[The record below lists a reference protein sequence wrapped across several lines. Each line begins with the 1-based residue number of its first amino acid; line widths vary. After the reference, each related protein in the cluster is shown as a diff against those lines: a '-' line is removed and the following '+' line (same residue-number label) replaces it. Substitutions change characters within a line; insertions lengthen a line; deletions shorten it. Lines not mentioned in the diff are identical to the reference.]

1 MSFPVSPILRRSTS
15 IRWLSVP
22 PDTIS
27 NPLSINASANTEAF
41 FTICFWYSLNSGVN
55 ASFKHTAFAAITC
68 IKGPPWIPGKI
79 ALLKLYFL
87 FTSSL
92 DKIIPPLGPRSVLW
106 VVVVVTCAYGIGLS
120 WRPAATKP
128 AIWAI
133 STINTAPTSS
143 AISRILLKSIFLAYA
158 LAPAIIIFGWHSKA
172 ISLTLS

>member
-1 MSFPVSPILRRSTS
+1 MIVSLIASAICTISSSFNPLDVTAGVPRRRPLVTNGDCGSLGTVFLLHVICTESNNFSMSFPVSPILRRSTS

-92 DKIIPPLGPRSVLW
+92 DKIIPPLGPRSVL
-106 VVVVVTCAYGIGLS
+106 
-120 WRPAATKP
+120 
-128 AIWAI
+128 
-133 STINTAPTSS
+133 
-143 AISRILLKSIFLAYA
+143 
-158 LAPAIIIFGWHSKA
+158 
-172 ISLTLS
+172 